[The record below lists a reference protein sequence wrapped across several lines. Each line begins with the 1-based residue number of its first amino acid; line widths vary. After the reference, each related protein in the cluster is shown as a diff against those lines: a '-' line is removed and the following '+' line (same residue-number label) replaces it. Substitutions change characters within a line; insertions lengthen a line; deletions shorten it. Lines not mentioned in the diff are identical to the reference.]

1 MTIRQF
7 THGQTYQAHP
17 MVCAAA
23 LEVQRII
30 QTSDLITTAAQTGR
44 ILETKLKDAF
54 STHPNVGSIRGRG
67 LFWGATQKTTK
78 QPFPSHLAVAM
89 KIHEEGLRQ
98 EPGIMLYPGA
108 GSVDG
113 WTGDHVIIAPP
124 YNTTGEEIEMIVA
137 ATYKAVV
144 SVCERLGGVL

>member
-54 STHPNVGSIRGRG
+54 SNHPNIEFV
-67 LFWGATQKTTK
+67 AQKTTK

-98 EPGIMLYPGA
+98 EPGIMLYPGV

-124 YNTTGEEIEMIVA
+124 YNTTGEEIEMIVV